1 MSQTPSSLNIQ
12 SPKNSLS
19 KLIKHPQFTDGL
31 KLVLIGASLEAVR
44 RTFNLLY
51 TSFQSLF
58 YQTIRFEYRSKM
70 FDWVECWLNS
80 QAKWS
85 NSEDITAI
93 EPARNDQPVQFSS
106 TVGIEKWLNYRG
118 HWLKFMREKSTSSES
133 ESLDTSSITVS
144 VFGLS
149 NEPIKKMMYEAKE
162 LYHNKN
168 KDSTRVYLGDQ
179 WGMYINFNEEFKL
192 LTRLI

>member
-1 MSQTPSSLNIQ
+1 MLQTPPSLNIQ
-12 SPKNSLS
+12 NPKNSLS
-19 KLIKHPQFTDGL
+19 RLIKHPQFTDGL

-162 LYHNKN
+162 LYHNQN
-168 KDSTRVYLGDQ
+168 KDSTRVYLGDKD
-179 WGMYINFNEEFKL
+179 GMHIILMKEFNY
-192 LTRLI
+192 

>member
-1 MSQTPSSLNIQ
+1 MLQTPPSLNIQ
-12 SPKNSLS
+12 NPKNSLS
-19 KLIKHPQFTDGL
+19 RLIKHPQFTDGL

-93 EPARNDQPVQFSS
+93 IANYNDQLIEYSS
-106 TVGIEKWLNYRG
+106 TVGVEKWIKYRS
-118 HWLKFMREKSTSSES
+118 HWFKVMKEKSTASDT
-133 ESLDTSSITVS
+133 ESLDVSSITVS
-144 VFGLS
+144 VFGFS
-149 NEPIKKMMYEAKE
+149 NEPIKRMMFEGKE
-162 LYHNKN
+162 LYET
-168 KDSTRVYLGDQ
+168 KDYYSTRVYLGDKD
-179 WGMYINFNEEFKL
+179 GMHIILMKEFNY
-192 LTRLI
+192 

>member
-1 MSQTPSSLNIQ
+1 MLQTPPSLNIQ
-12 SPKNSLS
+12 NPKNSLS
-19 KLIKHPQFTDGL
+19 RLIKHPQFTDGL

-162 LYHNKN
+162 LYHNQN
-168 KDSTRVYLGDQ
+168 KDSTRVYLGDKD
-179 WGMYINFNEEFKL
+179 GIHIILMKEFNY
-192 LTRLI
+192 